1 MLLLSGFEAFIQT
14 FGSVTIGSVA
24 ILLAALFFIW
34 KMFRKIQDGIVEH
47 HEAEKAKNEKL
58 QKALDA
64 IAVYPQYRQQ
74 SIDIQ
79 KKLQGGIDKLTT
91 TVERI
96 EKRQDEIEAEHNQMK
111 LNELRDKLIYNYQKY
126 TSKEKNPMQAW
137 TEMEKSSFYSIF
149 RDYENLGGD
158 GYMHTV
164 VQPAMDLLRVIPEHE
179 EEEVIKLLHSR
190 K

>member
-1 MLLLSGFEAFIQT
+1 MLLLSGFEAFMQT

-24 ILLAALFFIW
+24 VLLAALFFIW

-74 SIDIQ
+74 SIEIQ
-79 KKLQGGIDKLTT
+79 KKLQGGIDRLTT

-96 EKRQDEIEAEHNQMK
+96 EKRQDEIEAEHNQRK
-111 LNELRDKLIYNYQKY
+111 LNELRDKLLQNYHYY
-126 TSKEKNPMQAW
+126 TNKEKNPMQAW
-137 TEMEKSSFYSIF
+137 TEMEKESFDNIF

-158 GYMHTV
+158 GFMHST
-164 VQPAMDLLRVIPEHE
+164 VQPAMDALRAIPMHE
-179 EEEVIKLLHSR
+179 AAEIVELMHSR